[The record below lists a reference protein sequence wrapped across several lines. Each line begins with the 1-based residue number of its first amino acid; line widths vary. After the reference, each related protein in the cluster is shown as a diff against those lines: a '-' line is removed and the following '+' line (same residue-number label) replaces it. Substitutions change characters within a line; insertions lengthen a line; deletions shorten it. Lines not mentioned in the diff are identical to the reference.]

1 MGSNK
6 TPNFLVQ
13 VFLSALAYILIF
25 FLLPGRV
32 NSKAAP
38 YRTYDIL
45 RFTIIC
51 WISFYLLSNLKSPE
65 CKKSIFW
72 FKFSIMPSLR
82 LCRSWR
88 PHISLV
94 PIPITTM
101 PICKPTECCNI
112 IKHRFANYIYPFTVN
127 VAVYRHWWSCLLLL
141 LRSNLCSPAFHAW
154 GRIIRKKEIVARGK
168 RYTCLQQHVEEA
180 VKTAPESFPP
190 TVAVRW

>member
-1 MGSNK
+1 MNLQLMRG
-6 TPNFLVQ
+6 VQ
-13 VFLSALAYILIF
+13 Q
-25 FLLPGRV
+25 
-32 NSKAAP
+32 NSKFLGSGFSVSAGVYTYFFFAP
-38 YRTYDIL
+38 WASKL
-45 RFTIIC
+45 KGCSLQNLWHCKVQFIC

-94 PIPITTM
+94 PIPIKTM

-112 IKHRFANYIYPFTVN
+112 IKHCFANYIYPFTVN

-141 LRSNLCSPAFHAW
+141 LRSNLCSPALHAW
-154 GRIIRKKEIVARGK
+154 GRIIRKKK
-168 RYTCLQQHVEEA
+168 L
-180 VKTAPESFPP
+180 
-190 TVAVRW
+190 